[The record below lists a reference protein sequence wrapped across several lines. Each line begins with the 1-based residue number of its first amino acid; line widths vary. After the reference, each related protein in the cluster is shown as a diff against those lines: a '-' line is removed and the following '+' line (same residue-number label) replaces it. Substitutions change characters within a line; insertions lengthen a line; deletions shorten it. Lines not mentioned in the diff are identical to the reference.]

1 EQKFLIDY
9 YNLDGTGR
17 GSPFLLVPE
26 ATTVDENTLKNL
38 ATATADDFYIS
49 GASPLGVTINN
60 FMKSTAEILRESR
73 IEKGRPGAPCTKKY
87 LVTPSTYEEEPM
99 CSASRIYQH
108 LKITELEELELDEE
122 TYAAKLAEITEK
134 TCLCEGLAN
143 AAYLKYDIL
152 EKKDSSTVA
161 ICPGPNT
168 AYFDRI
174 YSLQEMVD
182 HIYGR
187 QDLLKNVARP
197 SIFMNELRLYIAHS
211 TTYIQ
216 SNKQDLDTTREKY
229 IQKFKAQLLDG
240 VAYYQKL
247 REALVATNA
256 IEYHN
261 FSHPLGKARDQIN
274 TL

>member
-1 EQKFLIDY
+1 
-9 YNLDGTGR
+9 
-17 GSPFLLVPE
+17 
-26 ATTVDENTLKNL
+26 
-38 ATATADDFYIS
+38 
-49 GASPLGVTINN
+49 
-60 FMKSTAEILRESR
+60 
-73 IEKGRPGAPCTKKY
+73 
-87 LVTPSTYEEEPM
+87 
-99 CSASRIYQH
+99 
-108 LKITELEELELDEE
+108 
-122 TYAAKLAEITEK
+122 

-187 QDLLKNVARP
+187 QDLLKNVART
-197 SIFMNELRLYIAHS
+197 SIFINELRLYIAHL

-216 SNKQDLDTTREKY
+216 SNKQGLDTKKEKY
-229 IQKFKAQLLDG
+229 IQKFKAELLDG
-240 VAYYQKL
+240 VAYYQNL
-247 REALVATNA
+247 REALFETNA
-256 IEYHN
+256 KEYHN
-261 FSHPLGKARDQIN
+261 FTQQLEEAKDQIN